1 VVERREELRAADVDR
16 AFVAERLKAA
26 LDEGRLSL
34 SEYDERLQ
42 RTYGSKT
49 YGDLDQVMAD
59 LPHPAPPANSQLQ
72 RAAGQSGYA
81 SAPVGTPAS
90 GRPIPTWLSAVWGAW
105 LVAVSVNV
113 VIWLLVC
120 LTTQSLIY
128 PWPVWVAGPWGAV
141 LLAMTL
147 SGLMRGAPYAQA
159 DRRADRDAR
168 RQARRD
174 GRRRG

>member
-1 VVERREELRAADVDR
+1 VAERREELRAADVDR
-16 AFVAERLKAA
+16 TFVVERLKGA

-42 RTYGSKT
+42 QTYASKT

-59 LPHPAPPANSQLQ
+59 LPHPASAQSSQLQ
-72 RAAGQSGYA
+72 RAAGPSGYA
-81 SAPVGTPAS
+81 ASPVVAPAT
-90 GRPIPTWLSAVWGAW
+90 GRAIPTWLSAVWGAW
-105 LVAVSVNV
+105 LIAVSVNV

-141 LLAMTL
+141 LLATTF
-147 SGLMRGAPYAQA
+147 SGLLRAAPYSHGQ
-159 DRRADRDAR
+159 RQSERDAR
-168 RQARRD
+168 RQARRE
-174 GRRRG
+174 RRGR